1 MNLAVC
7 PLNRLLKGSAGGL
20 TAQRSKARGGR
31 LLMSCRPSAHS
42 RPTDSKFKLFCPYL
56 RIVFSESEILHHN

>member
-1 MNLAVC
+1 MNLATC

-31 LLMSCRPSAHS
+31 LLMSCRPSAQS

-56 RIVFSESEILHHN
+56 